1 MGLSTLQMIVL
12 VTAGA
17 GLASVLAA
25 ASLSLTLLAKIVNNM
40 VSLCGY
46 FVGHSLFAF
55 SA

>member
-40 VSLCGY
+40 VSLS
-46 FVGHSLFAF
+46 VGILLATAFLHSY
-55 SA
+55 